1 MGIYLFMLE
10 VCLENEGYK
19 FDRFIYEDNTC
30 DITKLVCDRL
40 MDTNNKSY
48 IDNCNYYRKVGNQ

>member
-1 MGIYLFMLE
+1 MPAEKVRFYNKIDMGIYLFMLE

-30 DITKLVCDRL
+30 DEIEKTLIAKYVIS
-40 MDTNNKSY
+40 K
-48 IDNCNYYRKVGNQ
+48 